1 MWYLATDEINVFHYS
16 ELAEGAAVTTTQPKL
31 VYFETKEELITEL
44 ENYGQEYNE
53 PVFLDSEF
61 SQLPPEE

>member
-16 ELAEGAAVTTTQPKL
+16 ELAEGAVVTTTQPKL